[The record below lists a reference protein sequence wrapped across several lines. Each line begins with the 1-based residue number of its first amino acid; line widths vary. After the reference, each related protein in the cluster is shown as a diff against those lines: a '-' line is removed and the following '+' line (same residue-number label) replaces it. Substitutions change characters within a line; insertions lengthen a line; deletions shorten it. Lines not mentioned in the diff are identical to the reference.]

1 MAFVINKA
9 KIIVDFVIHILYND
23 FHKMKGQYMTNEQ
36 KPKSWIDYL
45 SEEEL
50 AFVKRFVLASGSL
63 KEIARVYG
71 VSYPTVRLRLDR
83 LIEKIKIVDSQ
94 QITSEFERV
103 LRAKYAE
110 SKIDAGTFKTL
121 LALHK
126 KAEGGSS

>member
-1 MAFVINKA
+1 MGDFIEENMKGTFYLMGFLMAFVINKA

-71 VSYPTVRLRLDR
+71 VSYPTVRLSNLMKIIRLQ
-83 LIEKIKIVDSQ
+83 LIPTVETVVEVI
-94 QITSEFERV
+94 
-103 LRAKYAE
+103 
-110 SKIDAGTFKTL
+110 
-121 LALHK
+121 
-126 KAEGGSS
+126 